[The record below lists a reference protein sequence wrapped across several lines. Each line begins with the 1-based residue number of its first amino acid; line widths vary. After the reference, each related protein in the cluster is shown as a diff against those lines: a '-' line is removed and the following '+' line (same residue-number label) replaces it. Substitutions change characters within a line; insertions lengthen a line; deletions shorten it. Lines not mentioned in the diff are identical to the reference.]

1 MTFVEPVSLSSA
13 SPRRLSVGSSWGLR
27 GGASFYLRPVL
38 SALQGSH
45 AAFESA
51 SGDSLIFG
59 CRALRDA
66 GSKTGARSRA
76 DAVPGFHGFG
86 LGSARLRLRRRYGV
100 HGCRM
105 RMPQAPIV
113 RLEICLVPWAGGI
126 SCVRTAVTESSSP
139 AVQTA
144 AQCAAGRR
152 GNSPAGSHSAT
163 ATRTGSARRIPDD
176 DDQSSQMSA
185 SSASLSTTRS
195 AVFRRSDCSC
205 VPASSRTDSLS
216 QILRS
221 MSTLLPNAPAN
232 GGTAPSSNCG

>member
-13 SPRRLSVGSSWGLR
+13 SPRRLSVGSSCGLR
-27 GGASFYLRPVL
+27 GGASSYLRSVL
-38 SALQGSH
+38 SALEGSH
-45 AAFESA
+45 LAFESA
-51 SGDSLIFG
+51 SG
-59 CRALRDA
+59 
-66 GSKTGARSRA
+66 
-76 DAVPGFHGFG
+76 
-86 LGSARLRLRRRYGV
+86 
-100 HGCRM
+100 
-105 RMPQAPIV
+105 PQAPIV

-126 SCVRTAVTESSSP
+126 SCVRPAVTESSST

-163 ATRTGSARRIPDD
+163 ATRTGCARRIPDD
-176 DDQSSQMSA
+176 DLQSSQMSA

-221 MSTLLPNAPAN
+221 MSTLSPNAPAN